1 MDSKSVG
8 IVGAGV
14 SGLAA
19 CKHALDKGFRPVV
32 FEADG
37 SVGGV
42 WAHTLESTR
51 LQAPT
56 TAFRFSDLA
65 WPPESAR
72 EAYPGH
78 RRVME
83 YIRSYARAFDLLK
96 HIRFNSQ
103 VLGVEY
109 LGATEEEVMG
119 WDQWSGDGTAFGAVK
134 GGGWRLTVQDL
145 KVGSTEVCTCTLLGR
160 IICVTVKESPDCSL
174 LLFPSFVS
182 QPKLQVFVVD
192 FLILCIGRHSGT
204 PNIPEFPANGPEL
217 FKGKILHSL
226 DYSYM
231 DDGDAAEF
239 VRGKRVT
246 VIGSGKS
253 AFDIAAEVAKV
264 NGRCPELELVCLI
277 SPFSRACMVWWLTIL
292 VSMKV
297 PRSHAPSC
305 TEQGTGWSTSPA
317 CGESTSATST

>member
-1 MDSKSVG
+1 MDSKRVG

-37 SVGGV
+37 TIGGV

-65 WPPESAR
+65 WPDSVR
-72 EAYPGH
+72 EAYPSH
-78 RRVME
+78 HRVME

-109 LGATEEEVMG
+109 LGATEEEIMS
-119 WDQWSGDGTAFGAVK
+119 WEQWSGNGTAFGAVK

-145 KVGSTEVCTCTLLGR
+145 KVGSTEVCVFSSYHLCQR
-160 IICVTVKESPDCSL
+160 EFRL

-182 QPKLQVFVVD
+182 
-192 FLILCIGRHSGT
+192 T
-204 PNIPEFPANGPEL
+204 
-217 FKGKILHSL
+217 
-226 DYSYM
+226 
-231 DDGDAAEF
+231 
-239 VRGKRVT
+239 
-246 VIGSGKS
+246 
-253 AFDIAAEVAKV
+253 
-264 NGRCPELELVCLI
+264 
-277 SPFSRACMVWWLTIL
+277 
-292 VSMKV
+292 
-297 PRSHAPSC
+297 
-305 TEQGTGWSTSPA
+305 
-317 CGESTSATST
+317 